1 MHTKSKLSLL
11 ILLALFFVLTG
22 LGCKTSKEAAQF
34 PDLTLEYWGV
44 FEDSGAIKSLTN
56 PYSRRHPKIRLS
68 YTKLREDEYD
78 DRMLKGWA
86 LGEGPDLFMIPNTRI
101 REFLEFITPMPTTM
115 QAPVMIEQ
123 GTIKKETIEKVET
136 YTGYTTRQLRD
147 TFLDVVYDDVVINNQ
162 IYALP
167 YSIDTLSVFYNR
179 DILRANN
186 IALPA
191 GNWSELIEQAKI
203 ISKLDANDNLVQST
217 IALGTTENV
226 PAAFDIMS
234 TLMMQ
239 VGVEMSDARGA
250 RFQSNPESLSAIQF
264 YLSFAQKGLQNYSW
278 NDKMP
283 NALEAFTSGK
293 LAYFIGYPY
302 HKQLIQETNPNLDFD
317 IIPMFAPENAGTL
330 PNYASYW
337 VTVVAKPPDNAAQ
350 IEKKKAEVAWQY
362 LFESTQAR
370 NVRPFLNNT
379 ANPRTTALRAL
390 VDEQKSDF
398 ALGPFAQNLLNARS
412 WYRGYDYEFAEKTF
426 LDMID
431 QVKNALSTNVSPL
444 GFIGA
449 AGDLISQSYTPRR

>member
-1 MHTKSKLSLL
+1 MKTKYSLL
-11 ILLALFFVLTG
+11 ILLALFFILTG
-22 LGCKTSKEAAQF
+22 LGCKTTKDAAQF
-34 PDLTLEYWGV
+34 PDLTLQYWGL
-44 FEDSGAIKSLTN
+44 FEDSGSIKRLTG
-56 PYSRRHPKIRLS
+56 PYSQRHPKIHLS
-68 YTKLREDEYD
+68 YTKLREDEYV
-78 DRMLKGWA
+78 DRMLKGWV

-101 REFLEFITPMPTTM
+101 REFLEYIAPMPSTM
-115 QAPVMIEQ
+115 TAPVMIEQ

-136 YTGYTTRQLRD
+136 YNGYTTRQLRD
-147 TFLDVVYDDVVINNQ
+147 TFLDVVYDDVVIHDQ

-167 YSIDTLSVFYNR
+167 YSVDTLSVYYNR

-191 GNWSELIEQAKI
+191 GNWSELIEQAKT

-217 IALGTTENV
+217 IALGASNNIPV
-226 PAAFDIMS
+226 AFDIIS

-239 VGVEMSDARGA
+239 VGVEMSDASGA

-278 NDKMP
+278 HDTMP
-283 NALEAFTSGK
+283 NALDAFTSGK

-302 HKQLIQETNPNLDFD
+302 HKRRIEETNPNLDFD

-330 PNYASYW
+330 SNYASYW
-337 VTVVAKPPDNAAQ
+337 VTVVAKPPDDSSA

-362 LFESTQAR
+362 LLESTKAQ
-370 NVRPFLNNT
+370 NVRPFLNNP

-398 ALGPFAQNLLNARS
+398 MLGPFAQNLLNARS
-412 WYRGYDYEFAEKTF
+412 WYRGYDYAFAEKTF
-426 LDMID
+426 LEMID
-431 QVKNALSTNVSPL
+431 QVKNALSTGISPQS
-444 GFIGA
+444 FIQA
-449 AGDLISQSYTPRR
+449 AGDLISQSYSPRQ